1 MGEIDDKE
9 IYNELK
15 AEFEEKIF
23 QINQKIGKLDSKIS
37 NLEKYIDFS
46 LDVSQN
52 INKYWDSEDV
62 ETKKRVQELV
72 VPDGVSLDM
81 SGRQYLTSNI
91 NVIFEMNRA
100 LARVPE
106 GSKNKKPTKKIGGSA
121 LVAGTG
127 LEPVTFGL

>member
-1 MGEIDDKE
+1 MHI
-9 IYNELK
+9 
-15 AEFEEKIF
+15 
-23 QINQKIGKLDSKIS
+23 
-37 NLEKYIDFS
+37 
-46 LDVSQN
+46 SQN
-52 INKYWDSEDV
+52 INKKRQSEDI

-72 VPDGVSLDM
+72 FPDSVSLDM

-100 LARVPE
+100 IARVSE
-106 GSKNKKPTKKIGGSA
+106 GSKNKKPTKKIGRSS